1 MNKNSISA
9 FCQKQCT
16 ERNFFWALFIVSWAY
31 VWLRAAST
39 QLIYD
44 ETSTFFRYVYISE
57 ILPYSSDLS
66 ANNHVLNTILSYA
79 SYSLFGANSLVF
91 RLPNVLSY
99 VLFFYFLVRLG
110 SYIRHRVLRV
120 SLVVMLVFT
129 HNFIEFFALS
139 RGYGLSIGL
148 LMPALWY
155 LSKALDQAKVKDYL
169 LALLFAALALSAN
182 LTLINTVIIFISL
195 LSLKLLVDNKMT
207 LAKAW
212 QHWVIILIVG
222 VGSVIYFAVF
232 IFTLK
237 AAGEL
242 YYGDSTGFWTV
253 TVNTLIETLFGK
265 ENLLVGIFVG
275 FYFVWMALA
284 GGWFFIRKISIQKL
298 FNPRLLLFY
307 FLVGNILAAILL
319 KHFFGINYPQDRTGL
334 YFVVFFVGSLFFIT
348 DLAVEQF
355 RTKAPLFILIPLLFI
370 PVHFLMSMNLSYN
383 AIEPHK
389 IPDRFY
395 DKIFESYVP
404 GEAPP
409 TVGGYRIRELRWA
422 YLNFSHGGL
431 LGKLH
436 WTFYPSRIE
445 DFQIVDTSYFKDWRT
460 TYDSIDYEPTSGFY
474 LLKRKSAIP
483 QQFIDQKNNIAFE
496 APSDIEYY
504 SLFKVNVDTLQG
516 ETVEVVFDIY
526 FNTAARPFRSWL
538 VASVADA
545 QAHEI
550 RYEYLPLDWLH
561 KNREG
566 ESGHLINNMIVPIPD
581 GAATLNIYIWNL
593 DKVTFD
599 MHDGMVRIMKYE
611 K

>member
-1 MNKNSISA
+1 MIKNSDSA
-9 FCQKQCT
+9 FCQKYCT
-16 ERNFFWALFIVSWAY
+16 ERNFYWALFIVSWAY
-31 VWLRAAST
+31 LWLRAAFT

-66 ANNHVLNTILSYA
+66 ANNHVLNTILSYVA
-79 SYSLFGANSLVF
+79 YSLFGANSLVF

-110 SYIRHRVLRV
+110 SYTRNRVLRV
-120 SLVVMLVFT
+120 SLVVVLVFT

-155 LSKALDQAKVKDYL
+155 LSKALNQASAKDYL

-195 LSLKLLVDNKMT
+195 LSLKLLIDKNVT

-212 QHWVIILIVG
+212 KHWALILIVG
-222 VGSVIYFAVF
+222 AGPVVYFAIF
-232 IFTLK
+232 TFTLK

-242 YYGDSTGFWTV
+242 YYGDSTGFWAV
-253 TVNTLIETLFGK
+253 TVNTLIETLFGSK
-265 ENLLVGIFVG
+265 NWLVGILVG
-275 FYFVWMALA
+275 FYFVGMVLA
-284 GGWFFIRKISIQKL
+284 GGWFFFKKTGVQKL

-319 KHFFGINYPQDRTGL
+319 KQFFGVNYPQDRTGL
-334 YFVVFFVGSLFFIT
+334 YFVVFFLGSLFFIT

-355 RTKAPLFILIPLLFI
+355 QTKAPVFILIPLLFI

-383 AIEPHK
+383 SIEPHK

-395 DKIFESYVP
+395 DKIYESYIP

-422 YLNFSHGGL
+422 YLNYSHGGL

-460 TYDSIDYEPTSGFY
+460 TYDSIDYETTSGFY
-474 LLKRKSAIP
+474 LLKRKSEIP
-483 QQFIDQKNNIAFE
+483 QQFIDQKNNIAFDQ
-496 APSDIEYY
+496 PSDAKYY

-516 ETVEVVFDIY
+516 ETVEVIFDIN
-526 FNTAARPFRSWL
+526 FKTAARPFRSWL

-545 QAHEI
+545 QGQEL
-550 RYEYLPLDWLH
+550 RYEYLPLDWLR
-561 KNREG
+561 KNWEG
-566 ESGHLINNMIVPIPD
+566 ESGHIINNMIVPIPD
-581 GAATLNIYIWNL
+581 NAATLNIYIWNI
-593 DKVTFD
+593 DEVSFD
-599 MHDGMVRIMKYE
+599 MQKGMVRIMKYE
-611 K
+611 R